1 MSICRKDPIGEVM
14 VTSRVEGETY
24 FQIDNENFHLE
35 LTKIILSII
44 PTCKKIIKKRI
55 YFYFLSSFILFIEL
69 FFIIFFSQIL
79 IDNSFF
85 AFSIATI
92 FLTAFSFFILRIYIQ
107 AQKNEQFNAFIKR
120 YGKGCKTFIK
130 YREGIP
136 EHHIALANAYSKLS
150 GELTHLERHLFSTP
164 KWIGSLRSS
173 IENFSSWCFCE
184 DIFQIRES
192 LLESAIQE
200 HLKLVKCEPTSLDVH
215 AALANAYVV
224 LSGIYLQNLR
234 ELCQEDSSKEED
246 LKNRFRETAQKA
258 IEEFKILN
266 DYAPNDPWVHTQL
279 AYSYKDLNMP
289 IEEIAE
295 YETILRLRP
304 DDHETLYKLGCLY
317 FQEGRNS
324 EGLRIYEKMKQI
336 NFKKAEQLIAYYGGI
351 KVPDNLLFGNF

>member
-1 MSICRKDPIGEVM
+1 MRTCGEGM
-14 VTSRVEGETY
+14 VTSRIEGETY

-44 PTCKKIIKKRI
+44 PTCKRIIKKRI
-55 YFYFLSSFILFIEL
+55 YFYFLFSFILFIEL
-69 FFIIFFSQIL
+69 FCLSIFFPLL
-79 IDNSFF
+79 IENSFF
-85 AFSIATI
+85 AFGLATI
-92 FLTAFSFFILRIYIQ
+92 FLSAFSFFILRVYIQ
-107 AQKNEQFNAFIKR
+107 AQKTEQFNAFIKR

-150 GELTHLERHLFSTP
+150 GELTHIERHLFIIP
-164 KWIGSLRSS
+164 NWIGALRDT
-173 IENFSSWCFCE
+173 IENFSSWCFS
-184 DIFQIRES
+184 DDLFQIRES
-192 LLESAIQE
+192 LLENAIKE

-234 ELCQEDSSKEED
+234 DLPQDESPKEEE
-246 LKNRFRETAQKA
+246 LKVKFRETAQKA

-279 AYSYKDLNMP
+279 AYSYRDLNMP
-289 IEEIAE
+289 KEEIAE

-324 EGLRIYEKMKQI
+324 EGLRVYEKIKQI
-336 NFKKAEQLIAYYGGI
+336 NFKKAEQLISYYGGI
-351 KVPDNLLFGNF
+351 KIPDNLLFGNF